1 MSESHSSS
9 ELNNQE
15 AACGIVFLDKPH
27 GWTSRKAVNEISRL
41 FPSVGKKRAKAG
53 HAGTLDPLATG
64 MLPILIGEATR
75 FSGIGLDAD
84 KTYRVTLDMSLQT
97 DTLDGEGEV
106 ISRFDAL
113 PDLAAIEAVLPR
125 FNGDIEQQPPAYS
138 AIHVNGK
145 RAHEIMRQGG
155 EVELATRRVT
165 IYELQLVNFESPL
178 LSLRVRCS
186 KGTYIRS
193 LARDIGAALQAGGCV
208 CELRRLSTAGW
219 PEVVMA
225 DFEQLQAD
233 PYACLL
239 PLAQWLR
246 HLPSLALSQE
256 NARRFAHGQ
265 RIQLDQSADSDAEG
279 EVAVFYVVG
288 NAAVTE
294 NSMFLGTASIKPGM
308 HRMVLHPLR
317 VLPSSLQRLD
327 ALDTS

>member
-1 MSESHSSS
+1 MAESLSESNR
-9 ELNNQE
+9 LQP
-15 AACGIVFLDKPH
+15 ACGIVFLDKPR
-27 GWTSRKAVNEISRL
+27 GWTSRQAVNEISRL
-41 FPSVGKKRAKAG
+41 FPGAGKKRVKAG

-84 KTYRVTLDMSLQT
+84 KTYRVTLDLSLQT

-106 ISRFDAL
+106 VSRYDSL

-125 FNGDIEQQPPAYS
+125 FSGDIEQQPPAYS

-155 EVELATRRVT
+155 EVELAARPVS
-165 IYELQLVNFESPL
+165 IFELQLLDFDSPL
-178 LSLRVRCS
+178 LSLQVRCS

-193 LARDIGAALQAGGCV
+193 LALDIGAALQVGGCV
-208 CELRRLSTAGW
+208 RELRRLSTAGW
-219 PEVVMA
+219 PEVVMTN
-225 DFEQLQAD
+225 FEQLQAD

-246 HLPSLALSQE
+246 HLPPLVLPLE

-265 RIQLDQSADSDAEG
+265 RIQLDQAAEQG
-279 EVAVFYVVG
+279 EQGDVAVFY
-288 NAAVTE
+288 AHADAPVTE
-294 NSMFLGTASIKPGM
+294 NSMFLGTGSVKPGM
-308 HRMVLHPLR
+308 HRMVLHPAR

-327 ALDTS
+327 AV